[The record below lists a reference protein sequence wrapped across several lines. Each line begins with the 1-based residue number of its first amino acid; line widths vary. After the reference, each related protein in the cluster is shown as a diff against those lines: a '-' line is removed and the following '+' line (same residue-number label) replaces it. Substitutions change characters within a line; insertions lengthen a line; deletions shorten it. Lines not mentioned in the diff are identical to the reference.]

1 MNKTE
6 ASTMFVDLFFI
17 LIHLL
22 LSIWMPTKEE
32 LDDEGYVVHKKPRE
46 TDEPTIE
53 SWLMDYVG

>member
-1 MNKTE
+1 
-6 ASTMFVDLFFI
+6 MFVDLFCI